1 MTLAIKVDSMMTMP
15 CMQTSNEDPFTCA
28 LDFSFGI
35 RMFDL
40 EKFDS

>member
-15 CMQTSNEDPFTCA
+15 CMQMSNEDPFTCA

-35 RMFDL
+35 RVFDL
-40 EKFDS
+40 EEFDS